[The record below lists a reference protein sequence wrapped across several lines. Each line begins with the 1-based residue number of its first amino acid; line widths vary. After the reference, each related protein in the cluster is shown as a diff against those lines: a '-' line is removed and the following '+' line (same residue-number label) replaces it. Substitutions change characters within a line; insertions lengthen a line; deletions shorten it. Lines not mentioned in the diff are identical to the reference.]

1 MAEFLENLSA
11 GAKALAEKAKIKNAE
26 QAILTPMAHLLLQES
41 SPHDIYVLKSSA
53 AKMVAKERIKVSDLL
68 TLPYSMKWSRLSFCC
83 AALDKCTRGGI
94 VTRGITEFC
103 GISGAGKTQLLLQLS
118 LTVQLPQELG
128 GLASG
133 VAFICTESSFPS
145 KRLFE
150 MSKTFAQRYP
160 KLDINYLANVHVE
173 HVLQSEQLLKCVS
186 ERLPPL
192 MSSLR
197 IGLIII
203 DSVAAV
209 FRTYTNYIE
218 RAKDMRKLANYLLH
232 LADKYNCAVIC
243 VNQVATISDKQ
254 PEVPCLGLSWA
265 HLGRTRMRITKIPK
279 QIQYND
285 KLLTVRKLEILYSP
299 ETPIEYAEFLI
310 TEQGVIDVPCLK

>member
-1 MAEFLENLSA
+1 MASFLKDLSA
-11 GAKALAEKAKIKNAE
+11 GAKEVAEKAKIKSAE

-53 AKMVAKERIKVSDLL
+53 AKMVAKEQIKVSDLL
-68 TLPYSMKWSRLSFCC
+68 SLPYNMKWCRLSFGCK
-83 AALDKCTRGGI
+83 ALDKCTHGGI

-128 GLASG
+128 GLAGG
-133 VAFICTESSFPS
+133 VAFICTEDSFPS

-150 MSKTFAQRYP
+150 MSKTFAKIYP
-160 KLDINYLANVHVE
+160 SLDINYLANVHVE

-186 ERLPPL
+186 ERLPTL
-192 MSSLR
+192 MSSVR

-209 FRTYTNYIE
+209 FRTFTNYIE

-232 LADKYNCAVIC
+232 LGDKYNCAVIC
-243 VNQVATISDKQ
+243 VNQVATVSDKE

-265 HLGRTRMRITKIPK
+265 HLGRTRMRISKIPK
-279 QIQYND
+279 QIQHHD

-310 TEQGVIDVPCLK
+310 TEEGVFDVP